1 MRPVA
6 AAERSRLHRLC
17 ETFSSAEG
25 LAVAL
30 VAAWPC
36 ASGAA
41 LRTMCDPLTG
51 ALGAATD
58 LLRAMNAS
66 DEAADYERAA
76 SGRKSRELRRLLTSL
91 DALFR
96 RFAEV
101 ERDARDPEV
110 LAFFSVHQRVL
121 EMLKAHKK
129 HERRSAQHRDR
140 AAALK
145 FHRRCTLAYQRL
157 RVLR

>member
-1 MRPVA
+1 MRPTA
-6 AAERSRLHRLC
+6 AAEPPRLHRLC
-17 ETFSSAEG
+17 ETLSAAGG
-25 LAVAL
+25 LASAL
-30 VAAWPC
+30 LEAWPC
-36 ASGAA
+36 ASAAA
-41 LRTMCDPLTG
+41 LRTMCDPLIG

-66 DEAADYERAA
+66 DEGANYERAA
-76 SGRKSRELRRLLTSL
+76 SSRKTRELRRLLASL

-110 LAFFSVHQRVL
+110 LAFFAVHQRVL
-121 EMLKAHKK
+121 EMMKAHKK
-129 HERRSAQHRDR
+129 YERRSAQHRDR

-145 FHRRCTLAYQRL
+145 FHRRCALAYQRL